1 MMRIFSLFSRIRFL
15 ESEDQRLQKK
25 SYEHTRAIDMVERNH
40 DLLYQK
46 LDRLQKEVT
55 ELKSI
60 IINLNLV
67 VDQMT
72 NAFSV

>member
-1 MMRIFSLFSRIRFL
+1 MMRIFSLFSRLRFL

-25 SYEHTRAIDMVERNH
+25 SYEHTRAIDIVERNH

-46 LDRLQKEVT
+46 LDRLQKEVAD
-55 ELKSI
+55 LKTI

-67 VDQMT
+67 VDKMT
-72 NAFSV
+72 NGFSV

>member
-15 ESEDQRLQKK
+15 ESEDQRLHKK
-25 SYEHTRAIDMVERNH
+25 SYEHTRAIDIVERNH

-46 LDRLQKEVT
+46 LDRLQKEVAD
-55 ELKSI
+55 LKTI

-67 VDQMT
+67 VDKMT
-72 NAFSV
+72 NGFSV

>member
-25 SYEHTRAIDMVERNH
+25 SYEHTRAIDIVERNH

-46 LDRLQKEVT
+46 LDRLQKEVAD
-55 ELKSI
+55 LKTI

-67 VDQMT
+67 VDKMT
-72 NAFSV
+72 NGFSV

>member
-1 MMRIFSLFSRIRFL
+1 MRIFSLFSRIRFL

-25 SYEHTRAIDMVERNH
+25 SYEHTRAIDIVERNH

-46 LDRLQKEVT
+46 LDRLQKEVAD
-55 ELKSI
+55 LKTI

-67 VDQMT
+67 VDKMT
-72 NAFSV
+72 NGFSV

>member
-1 MMRIFSLFSRIRFL
+1 MQIFSLFSRLRFL
-15 ESEDQRLQKK
+15 ESEGQRLQKK
-25 SYEHTRAIDMVERNH
+25 SYEHTRDIDMVERNH

-46 LDRLQKEVT
+46 LDRLQKEVA

-72 NAFSV
+72 NTFSV

>member
-1 MMRIFSLFSRIRFL
+1 MLQIFSLFSRLRFL

-25 SYEHTRAIDMVERNH
+25 SYEHTRAIDIVERNH

-46 LDRLQKEVT
+46 LDRLQKEVAD
-55 ELKSI
+55 LKTI

-67 VDQMT
+67 VDKMT
-72 NAFSV
+72 NGFSV